1 MDTAFPNLL
10 IWAYYA
16 VYYMNNHQYIWVS
29 SKWIQHIYYAIIFFP
44 WTCTCTKPQNGP
56 CWLFIRSSKKVCI
69 KHWREIIST
78 NTLAMRVAFYFQMI
92 GTQKH
97 ASSYMYRELIPFLA
111 FPYREFH
118 HAPMPNVKRRKN
130 DSEYEILRF
139 NANASFISIMP
150 LPSIFIRRPA

>member
-1 MDTAFPNLL
+1 
-10 IWAYYA
+10 
-16 VYYMNNHQYIWVS
+16 
-29 SKWIQHIYYAIIFFP
+29 
-44 WTCTCTKPQNGP
+44 
-56 CWLFIRSSKKVCI
+56 
-69 KHWREIIST
+69 
-78 NTLAMRVAFYFQMI
+78 MRVVFYFQMI

-150 LPSIFIRRPA
+150 LPSIFISKACCVAIPYMHTLVLMAMHHECLPTMISMAKCSVVVTFET